1 MKKAVQR
8 FYIGLIF
15 LFLYAPILLLIA
27 FSFNESKSRSNFTGF
42 TFDWYVE
49 LFQDELIMTS
59 LMNTLVIAV
68 ISSVIATVIGTAAAI
83 GISNMKKR
91 ARNLVMNISY
101 TQIVSPEIVTGVS
114 LMLLFVFMK
123 DSIGLEFGFITI
135 LIAHITFNLPYVVLN
150 VMPKLRQMDNSLY
163 EAAQDLGCSP
173 IRAFFKVVIPE
184 IMPGII
190 SGFMM
195 AFTLSLDDFVIS
207 YFVSPSN
214 FQTLPLLIYSMTKK
228 TVKPDMYALF
238 VISYFTSGSSFQTL
252 PITIYSMTKKRVSP
266 KINALSAI
274 LFVVVLVGLILVNIK
289 DSRDAKKKIT
299 K

>member
-1 MKKAVQR
+1 M
-8 FYIGLIF
+8 
-15 LFLYAPILLLIA
+15 
-27 FSFNESKSRSNFTGF
+27 
-42 TFDWYVE
+42 
-49 LFQDELIMTS
+49 S
-59 LMNTLVIAV
+59 L
-68 ISSVIATVIGTAAAI
+68 
-83 GISNMKKR
+83 
-91 ARNLVMNISY
+91 
-101 TQIVSPEIVTGVS
+101 
-114 LMLLFVFMK
+114 
-123 DSIGLEFGFITI
+123 IGLEFGFVTI

-207 YFVSPSN
+207 YF
-214 FQTLPLLIYSMTKK
+214 
-228 TVKPDMYALF
+228 
-238 VISYFTSGSSFQTL
+238 TSGSSFQTL

-274 LFVVVLVGLILVNIK
+274 LFVVVLAGLILVNIK
-289 DSRDAKKKIT
+289 DSRDAKKKIV

>member
-1 MKKAVQR
+1 MKKALQR

-15 LFLYAPILLLIA
+15 LFLYAPILVLIA

-49 LFQDELIMTS
+49 LFKDELIMTS

-68 ISSVIATVIGTAAAI
+68 ISSVVATIIGTAAAI

-91 ARNLVMNISY
+91 TRNLVMNISY
-101 TQIVSPEIVTGVS
+101 TQIVSPEIVTGIS

-123 DSIGLEFGFITI
+123 DTMGLKFGFLTI

-150 VMPKLRQMDNSLY
+150 VMPKLRQMDSSLY

-184 IMPGII
+184 IMPGIL

-195 AFTLSLDDFVIS
+195 AFTFSLDDFVIS
-207 YFVSPSN
+207 YFTN
-214 FQTLPLLIYSMTKK
+214 
-228 TVKPDMYALF
+228 
-238 VISYFTSGSSFQTL
+238 GSSFQTL
-252 PITIYSMTKKRVSP
+252 PITIYSMTRKKVSP

-289 DSRDAKKKIT
+289 DSKDAKKKIS